1 MKKITSLV
9 AILLMF
15 VVVNAS
21 STNDNTNTPDAP
33 ATTTMLS
40 GVVVDAVTGEALA
53 GAAVEIENT
62 DIRVFT
68 DLDGNFTID
77 QMQTGIYSIKVKYIS
92 YEEKSLQEVD
102 LKQAKSNLS
111 IQLDSK

>member
-1 MKKITSLV
+1 MKKITSLL

-15 VVVNAS
+15 VAVNAS
-21 STNDNTNTPDAP
+21 STPDNTNTPDAP

-40 GVVVDAVTGEALA
+40 GVVTDAVTGEALA

-77 QMQTGIYSIKVKYIS
+77 HMQTGTYSIKVKYIS
-92 YEEKSLQEVD
+92 YEEKSLQEVN